1 MEGYHAGEK
10 SDPAAD
16 TLITIQY
23 QKIDLATGE
32 PLEKLTILKEWE
44 SSEKS
49 IVTTFYNQFFNPEVR
64 VTHFIPVGIN
74 LDYAYEMIIAKC
86 KKYNLPPVTSHQLY
100 YERPRLDLGPVLV
113 LLNDGRFA
121 GARLDTFS
129 SKKSDSG
136 RINKWY
142 EKKEFKPIEHTL
154 QDEAESFLKLFQYLS
169 KYKTRLGITRKGET
183 SPRETCAKNTPPPL
197 QKRHFPLIQN
207 PRHHLSGHQRNKQT
221 RENLLPIKV
230 RHNSQKLNP
239 GLPGNLLR
247 KQHPL
252 ISDLPHHV
260 TSSSNIRLR
269 KRMTGKSTGR
279 NFRFT
284 FLEAEHF
291 KRFRSIPR

>member
-1 MEGYHAGEK
+1 MPAYYFAMEGYHAREK
-10 SDPAAD
+10 SDPADD

-121 GARLDTFS
+121 GASLDSFS
-129 SKKSDSG
+129 SKKSDAG

-154 QDEAESFLKLFQYLS
+154 RNEAESFLKLFQYLS
-169 KYKTRLGITRKGET
+169 KYKTRLGIAKKGKPAREKPAQMILPIRPKKALPPDPESPAPPVGTPKKQSDTRKPFIRKSSTQLVKAESRSRRKSPAQTKSPDQRSPAPRNQLLKYSPMKKIDGE
-183 SPRETCAKNTPPPL
+183 N
-197 QKRHFPLIQN
+197 KRIQ
-207 PRHHLSGHQRNKQT
+207 
-221 RENLLPIKV
+221 
-230 RHNSQKLNP
+230 
-239 GLPGNLLR
+239 
-247 KQHPL
+247 
-252 ISDLPHHV
+252 
-260 TSSSNIRLR
+260 
-269 KRMTGKSTGR
+269 
-279 NFRFT
+279 
-284 FLEAEHF
+284 
-291 KRFRSIPR
+291 

>member
-1 MEGYHAGEK
+1 MPAYYFAMEGYHAGEK
-10 SDPAAD
+10 SDPADD

-49 IVTTFYNQFFNPEVR
+49 IVTAFYNQFFNPKVR

-86 KKYNLPPVTSHQLY
+86 KKYNLPLLSSHQLY
-100 YERPRLDLGPVLV
+100 YQRPRLDLGPVLV

-129 SKKSDSG
+129 SKKSDVG

-154 QDEAESFLKLFQYLS
+154 RDEAESFLKLFQYLS
-169 KYKTRLGITRKGET
+169 KYKSRLGIARKGKPAHEKPEHTTLPVNPET
-183 SPRETCAKNTPPPL
+183 TLPPHPESLAPSVGTPKKQADTRNPDPHKISAQLAKAEPRSP
-197 QKRHFPLIQN
+197 QKSPAQTMSPERRSPG
-207 PRHHLSGHQRNKQT
+207 PRNQLLKYSQT
-221 RENLLPIKV
+221 K
-230 RHNSQKLNP
+230 K
-239 GLPGNLLR
+239 
-247 KQHPL
+247 
-252 ISDLPHHV
+252 SD
-260 TSSSNIRLR
+260 
-269 KRMTGKSTGR
+269 GKKYR
-279 NFRFT
+279 
-284 FLEAEHF
+284 
-291 KRFRSIPR
+291 

>member
-1 MEGYHAGEK
+1 MPAYYFAMEGYHAGEK
-10 SDPAAD
+10 PDPATD

-100 YERPRLDLGPVLV
+100 YERPRLDLEPVLV
-113 LLNDGRFA
+113 LLNDGRFT

-154 QDEAESFLKLFQYLS
+154 RDEGESFLKLFQYLS
-169 KYKTRLGITRKGET
+169 KYKTRLGIAKKGKPAREKPEQLILPIYPEKPLPPHPESLASSVGT
-183 SPRETCAKNTPPPL
+183 PKKQADTGKPAPHKSSIQLAKAEPRSPRKSPAQTSSPD
-197 QKRHFPLIQN
+197 
-207 PRHHLSGHQRNKQT
+207 QRS
-221 RENLLPIKV
+221 PV
-230 RHNSQKLNP
+230 
-239 GLPGNLLR
+239 PGNQLL
-247 KQHPL
+247 KYTPAKKN
-252 ISDLPHHV
+252 D
-260 TSSSNIRLR
+260 
-269 KRMTGKSTGR
+269 GKKCR
-279 NFRFT
+279 
-284 FLEAEHF
+284 
-291 KRFRSIPR
+291 